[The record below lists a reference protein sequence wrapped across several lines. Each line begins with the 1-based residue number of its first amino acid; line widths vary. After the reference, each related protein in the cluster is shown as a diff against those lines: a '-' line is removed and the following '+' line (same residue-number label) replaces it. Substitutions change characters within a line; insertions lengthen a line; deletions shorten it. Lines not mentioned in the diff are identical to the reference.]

1 MSSLQNLAIS
11 LGAMQVARKIP
22 FDDPQVLVYVRIAY
36 VAAQVIVIATYY
48 FVSLKVLFFLF
59 HPARLLTLSQVK
71 AKNDQSVLKYVE
83 TPSPFSQEPG
93 QLVTTT
99 VRDYDLSETSKLLR
113 AAYMGI
119 AMMAF
124 MHLYMKYTQPLFI
137 QALMTLKN
145 LYDAKLVAIHVL
157 GKKADG
163 DLKRP
168 FKTPGMFGAPPTGPA
183 TDAASIAEAEKRIGS
198 KKEE

>member
-1 MSSLQNLAIS
+1 MNSGMQNLVIS

-22 FDDPQVLVYVRIAY
+22 FDDPDVLNYVRIAY
-36 VAAQVIVIATYY
+36 VTAQVIVLATYY
-48 FVSLKVLFFLF
+48 LVS
-59 HPARLLTLSQVK
+59 VK
-71 AKNDQSVLKYVE
+71 IKSKNDQTVLKYVE
-83 TPSPFSQEPG
+83 PQGPMSSEPG
-93 QLVTTT
+93 PLVTTT

-137 QALMTLKN
+137 QALMGLKN
-145 LYDAKLVAIHVL
+145 LYDAKLVAIHIL
-157 GKKADG
+157 GKTPEG

-168 FKTPGMFGAPPTGPA
+168 FKTAGMFGAAPAGPA
-183 TDAASIAEAEKRIGS
+183 TDAASIAEAEKRVG
-198 KKEE
+198 KKDD